1 MSEQKNKK
9 VTGIGGVF
17 FKSEDPD
24 TLKKWYTDQLG
35 IDTDAYG
42 ATFKFRQFRE
52 PEKSGYLQWS
62 PFKEDTTYFNP
73 SPKPFMINYRVAD
86 IEWLVQELRQAG
98 VTICDEI
105 ETFDYGKFVHIL
117 DPEGNKI
124 ELWEPVDAT
133 FDKYYEEDGTRKTN
147 Y

>member
-1 MSEQKNKK
+1 MSEQKKKK
-9 VTGIGGVF
+9 VTGIGGIF
-17 FKSEDPD
+17 FKSKDPD
-24 TLKKWYTDQLG
+24 KLKKWYTAQLG

-42 ATFKFRQFRE
+42 ATFKFKQVTE

-62 PFKEDTTYFNP
+62 PFKEDTTHFNP

-86 IEWLVQELRQAG
+86 IEWLVQELRRAG

-105 ETFDYGKFVHIL
+105 ETFEYGKFVHII

-124 ELWEPVDAT
+124 ELWEPIDAS
-133 FDKYYEEDGTRKTN
+133 FDQYYAEDDSRKTN